1 MCFRTRKRASVAGV
15 SEGDREGDGAG
26 EGRLAKS
33 RVWVVGGGLVH
44 AVLGFS
50 SGSGSH

>member
-26 EGRLAKS
+26 EAGQVPGLGGGGRLGACCT
-33 RVWVVGGGLVH
+33 WI
-44 AVLGFS
+44 FF
-50 SGSGSH
+50 